1 MLVSALA
8 TKVFTFYLNRN
19 DFSEDGSGV
28 QFAINV
34 MQNNWN
40 LRDFRW
46 TNNPISDIECA
57 VELAETIIKHPSIV
71 TVDLEGCWE
80 GDGVVTECFANFSRT
95 KWLLL

>member
-1 MLVSALA
+1 
-8 TKVFTFYLNRN
+8 
-19 DFSEDGSGV
+19 
-28 QFAINV
+28 